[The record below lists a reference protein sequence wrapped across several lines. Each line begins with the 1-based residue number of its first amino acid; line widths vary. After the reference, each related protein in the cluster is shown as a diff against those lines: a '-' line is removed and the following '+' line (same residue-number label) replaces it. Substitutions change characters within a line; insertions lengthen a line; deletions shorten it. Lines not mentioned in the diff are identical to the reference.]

1 MGKTGF
7 VLKLLGTV
15 RSGREVWSDLSLET
29 FFFSFY
35 LFIWLQ
41 VSVAARRVLDLCSLQ
56 DL

>member
-7 VLKLLGTV
+7 VQKLLGTV

-41 VSVAARRVLDLCSLQ
+41 VSVAAHRVLDLCSLQ